1 MNTYLAHHGW
11 ISHSQL
17 HAYAIPVGRY
27 PSSRDMFQGASTAVP
42 GTCKSASNKDK
53 FKHFKQIN
61 LQLKNSYSD
70 AYTKETYRIIS
81 ISPRGWLNPQVQGRK
96 GQTVIYCETQV
107 QNNFRDKFKRVR
119 SPWLI
124 IIYCETQVQ
133 NNFRDKLKRVRSP
146 WLIVIYIF
154 GYDQCRM
161 YMDWSNVQVASGA
174 DGCAAYSE

>member
-124 IIYCETQVQ
+124 IIHCETQVQ
-133 NNFRDKLKRVRSP
+133 NNFRDTSSP
-146 WLIVIYIF
+146 
-154 GYDQCRM
+154 
-161 YMDWSNVQVASGA
+161 
-174 DGCAAYSE
+174 

>member
-1 MNTYLAHHGW
+1 MKNYSKDTQRKIA
-11 ISHSQL
+11 ISQTKFKHSGKQQGL
-17 HAYAIPVGRY
+17 YQVLSSRAKSWRDCGVRAGGKAREHILGSPWLDKSFPTPCVAIPVGRY

-107 QNNFRDKFKRVR
+107 QNNFRDKS
-119 SPWLI
+119 SPW
-124 IIYCETQVQ
+124 
-133 NNFRDKLKRVRSP
+133 R
-146 WLIVIYIF
+146 
-154 GYDQCRM
+154 
-161 YMDWSNVQVASGA
+161 
-174 DGCAAYSE
+174 